1 MHEVD
6 IIYQQMACMCE
17 MYLGYILVLINA
29 PLRQDGISTAPG
41 VVRRRFK
48 LEFSRLPSK
57 YSREF
62 VAMPLG
68 KGYTVE
74 GQVTG
79 GEVRPFPFLQTS

>member
-6 IIYQQMACMCE
+6 IFINRWLVCVKCI
-17 MYLGYILVLINA
+17 LGYILVLINA

-48 LEFSRLPSK
+48 LESSRLPSK
-57 YSREF
+57 YSLEF

-79 GEVRPFPFLQTS
+79 GEVSPFPFHRTS